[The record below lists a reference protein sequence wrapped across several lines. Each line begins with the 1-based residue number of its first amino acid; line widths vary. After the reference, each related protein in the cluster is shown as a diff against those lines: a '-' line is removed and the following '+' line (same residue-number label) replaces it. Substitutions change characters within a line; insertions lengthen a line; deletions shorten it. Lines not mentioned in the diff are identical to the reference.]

1 MNDVSHLPDYVDR
14 LGHGEICFPQPLKL
28 KGTTSYAF
36 AIEAEE
42 TSVQAFVDSQ
52 LNAACAPELRY
63 EVVGDT
69 VLLTFL
75 EVESATSEVQTIGVQ
90 GDREAM
96 FWVPLWEYREGHIF
110 PRLTFWVPYL
120 LINVDTGLVVGREI
134 WGYRKTIG
142 DIQLVS
148 DPGDKF
154 VARTTIF
161 PTFSDSTRAEEN
173 AELISVIGTDVE
185 GPWRD
190 DFQDVGGMLKAII
203 GQMRHPDGLL
213 ETLVEGAA
221 FAWDIGKLA
230 VDFVIP
236 VVNLKQFRASEDWTK
251 ACYQSITESPAHL
264 DKVHG
269 GGLMPGQWAC
279 TLRDCASHRIAQDLG
294 LTGTLDGDL
303 LTTQARFA
311 FWVNFDFTTRN
322 GKTLWQA
329 MT

>member
-1 MNDVSHLPDYVDR
+1 MTDTSHLPNYIDR
-14 LGHGEICFPQPLKL
+14 LGHGEICFPQPLRL
-28 KGTTSYAF
+28 QGTTSYAF
-36 AIEAEE
+36 ALEAKQAN
-42 TSVQAFVDSQ
+42 VQAFVDSQ

-63 EVVGDT
+63 ETVGDT

-75 EVESATSEVQTIGVQ
+75 EVESATSLSQSIGVQ

-96 FWVPLWEYREGHIF
+96 FWVPLWEYRKGHIF

-142 DIQLVS
+142 DIQLMT
-148 DPGDKF
+148 DPGNKF

-161 PTFSDSTRAEEN
+161 PTLSDTTRAVEN
-173 AELISVIGTDVE
+173 AELITVTGTEVDGVLK
-185 GPWRD
+185 D
-190 DFQDVGGMLKAII
+190 DFHDIAGMMSAIC
-203 GQMRHPDGLL
+203 GQMRTPNGMI
-213 ETLVEGAA
+213 ETVVEGAA
-221 FAWDIGKLA
+221 FAWDLGKLA
-230 VDFVIP
+230 LDFVIP

-269 GGLMPGQWAC
+269 GGLLPGEWSC
-279 TLRDCASHRIAQDLG
+279 TIRDCESHQIANDLG
-294 LTGTLDGDL
+294 LTGTKDGDL
-303 LTTQARFA
+303 LTADVRFA

-329 MT
+329 MS

>member
-1 MNDVSHLPDYVDR
+1 MTDTSKMPDYVDR
-14 LGHGEICFPQPLKL
+14 LGHGEICFPQPLRL
-28 KGTTSYAF
+28 EGTTSYAF
-36 AIEAEE
+36 ALEAES

-63 EVVGDT
+63 ETVGDT

-75 EVESATSEVQTIGVQ
+75 EVAAATSLSQTIGVQ

-96 FWVPLWEYREGHIF
+96 FWVPLWEYREGQIF

-120 LINVDTGLVVGREI
+120 FINVDTGLVVGREI
-134 WGYRKTIG
+134 WGYRKTLG
-142 DIQLVS
+142 DIQLVT
-148 DPGDKF
+148 DPGDRF

-161 PTFSDSTRAEEN
+161 PTFADTTRAVEN
-173 AELISVIGTDVE
+173 AELITLTGTDVH

-190 DFQDVGGMLKAII
+190 DFQDIGGMLNVIMD
-203 GQMRHPDGLL
+203 QMRHPQGLL
-213 ETLVEGAA
+213 ETMVEGAA
-221 FAWDIGKLA
+221 FVWDIGKLA
-230 VDFVIP
+230 FDFIVP
-236 VVNLKQFRASEDWTK
+236 VVNLKQFRAAEDWTK
-251 ACYQSITESPAHL
+251 ACYQAIIESPAHL
-264 DKVHG
+264 AAVHR

-279 TLRDCASHRIAQDLG
+279 TIRDCESHQIARDLG
-294 LTGTLDGDL
+294 LSGTRDGDL

-329 MT
+329 PG